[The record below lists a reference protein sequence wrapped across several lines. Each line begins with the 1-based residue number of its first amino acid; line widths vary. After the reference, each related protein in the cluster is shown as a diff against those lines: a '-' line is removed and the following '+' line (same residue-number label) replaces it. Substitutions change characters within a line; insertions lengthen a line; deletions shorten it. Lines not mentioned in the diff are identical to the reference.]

1 MLHGVVAGAW
11 ATWVGWWHLHR
22 QLLKA
27 ARFVRNAA
35 LGKAWRSWKQAH
47 LLCKVAKAAT
57 QYTRNL
63 LAKSVAKLAAN
74 VADAKSARK
83 STRTAM
89 LFAFGKVSA
98 RYFDIWRRAARV
110 LPVARRLRARV
121 FARAAYGCLIGWRDF
136 SRQRSMLLAKGQ
148 RLQASLGVNT
158 LARLYGLWRTLYR
171 VRVYMGEYNATRG
184 RCQGEGLALRRHL
197 RRDAHGQQAQGF
209 HRLVRTDGR
218 ATRSACR
225 VPGEAAAT
233 APSGALRRPNGAPA
247 PLPDDAGP
255 GACDVS
261 RNQRLG
267 LRLIGTSDR
276 SHNYESTWCGTRK
289 SLLSYL

>member
-171 VRVYMGEYNATRG
+171 VRVYMGEYNATRAFG
-184 RCQGEGLALRRHL
+184 AWRNHVAGARARALRYDGIFAEMLMGNRRRVFIGWFALMVEL
-197 RRDAHGQQAQGF
+197 REARAVFQEKQRRLRQAVRYGDLMARRRRFQTMLGQ
-209 HRLVRTDGR
+209 VRVMCLGI
-218 ATRSACR
+218 SAW
-225 VPGEAAAT
+225 
-233 APSGALRRPNGAPA
+233 
-247 PLPDDAGP
+247 
-255 GACDVS
+255 VS
-261 RNQRLG
+261 
-267 LRLIGTSDR
+267 D
-276 SHNYESTWCGTRK
+276 
-289 SLLSYL
+289 